1 MPWADGAA
9 RTHKAQ
15 TGEVLS
21 ARAGIDQAAH
31 SGHAGRVSAPHPQ
44 LDRKKLEQVVLF
56 FLERINNTNL
66 GRTKLMKLLYY
77 VDFDHYENHGKAI
90 TWAKYRKLP
99 HGPVPDKADK
109 VVDKMVS
116 SGALTAIV
124 GECGGYTQNRLV
136 SATAEFDASL
146 FTADELLT
154 LQAVAAR
161 WEHATAK
168 EIESASHREAP
179 WASTDDQKA
188 IDYELAEYRK
198 PMPDEEIDGVLA
210 KSGGFAKLVESIA

>member
-1 MPWADGAA
+1 M
-9 RTHKAQ
+9 
-15 TGEVLS
+15 S
-21 ARAGIDQAAH
+21 AT
-31 SGHAGRVSAPHPQ
+31 HPQ
-44 LDRKKLEQVVLF
+44 LDAKKLEQVVLF
-56 FLERINNTNL
+56 FLERINNTSL

-99 HGPVPDKADK
+99 HGPVPDKATK
-109 VVDKMVS
+109 VLDKMIKR
-116 SGALTAIV
+116 GDITADFV
-124 GECGGYTQNRLV
+124 EVNGYTQNRLH
-136 SATAEFDASL
+136 SAKAEFDASL
-146 FTADELLT
+146 FFGDELET

-168 EIESASHREAP
+168 EIELASHKEAP
-179 WASTDDQKA
+179 WSSTDDQKA

-198 PMPDEEIDGVLA
+198 PMPDEEIDRVLA